1 MASKVAVA
9 SPGAFSAKH
18 SEIAAKLS
26 PSAETKLRSVAKAA
40 PASESD
46 AHSAIKQA
54 FGDAELSDT
63 DMTILTFYV
72 FADVST
78 SLEGD
83 MKTINDEI
91 GKMADQKKSV
101 EKSLDSKATSTGSM
115 SKVRAIG
122 PNDYYRSPSALPA
135 SAEPAQLLQRLSEL
149 GAMSAVN
156 HSRVQSLMSQ
166 KSRFDAMLS
175 SMLLKASTS
184 DWTTIQN
191 LK

>member
-1 MASKVAVA
+1 
-9 SPGAFSAKH
+9 
-18 SEIAAKLS
+18 
-26 PSAETKLRSVAKAA
+26 
-40 PASESD
+40 
-46 AHSAIKQA
+46 
-54 FGDAELSDT
+54 
-63 DMTILTFYV
+63 
-72 FADVST
+72 
-78 SLEGD
+78 
-83 MKTINDEI
+83 
-91 GKMADQKKSV
+91 
-101 EKSLDSKATSTGSM
+101 M